1 MKGERIISLF
11 DNAQRFQ
18 TFGIR
23 TETIHNGKFQ
33 REIYKARRRFKSFDW
48 RDVLETDTESNN
60 ETVKNFCIVLG
71 ANNTSNG
78 KIWIITENST
88 G

>member
-33 REIYKARRRFKSFDW
+33 REIYKARRRFKSFDGAMYW
-48 RDVLETDTESNN
+48 KPIPKAITKLLKIFVL
-60 ETVKNFCIVLG
+60 F
-71 ANNTSNG
+71 
-78 KIWIITENST
+78 
-88 G
+88 